1 MFTVSTIIHSFY
13 LMMQMSNFS
22 LNICISF
29 LLVLKTKQKHS
40 SLIFSFSQI
49 SRGGICKI
57 LVLVVIEKGKNGEKV
72 ITI

>member
-1 MFTVSTIIHSFY
+1 MQVSH
-13 LMMQMSNFS
+13 FS

-40 SLIFSFSQI
+40 SLIFSFFGI

-72 ITI
+72 ITIWCKIAY